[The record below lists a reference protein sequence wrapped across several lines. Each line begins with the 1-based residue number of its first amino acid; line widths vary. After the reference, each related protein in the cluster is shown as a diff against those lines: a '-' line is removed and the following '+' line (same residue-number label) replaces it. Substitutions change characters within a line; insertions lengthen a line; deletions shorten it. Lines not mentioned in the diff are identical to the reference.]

1 MASGQ
6 RFHAL
11 DSLRGICALAV
22 VLYHLHV
29 VGSVTELAFFRSA
42 DLFVDFFFVL
52 SGFVITHAYGARH
65 DLDLRR
71 FFILRTF
78 RLAPLHVC
86 LLGVFIVFEFVK
98 WGAAQQ
104 GVNFNK
110 EPFTGMYAPSQIVPN
125 LLLIQAWT
133 PWTEN
138 MSFNYPSWSISIE
151 YYMYL
156 IFAAVVLC
164 TSARRRVLAWA
175 GIVMGAAALLYS
187 GAGPFTA
194 LAYKGLACFFAGAL
208 CYKAFEAL
216 RRRVQPGFAMASLL
230 EVVAGGSIVWV
241 LSSDEPNKAML
252 ASALFCLTVTLYA
265 FDAGIVSNVLKTRVF
280 ELLGRL
286 SYSIYLTHVIILSV
300 LILLFMVLE
309 KKTGLPLAPVF
320 GDFRYLDSGYPWLNN
335 LLVGLVLLAV
345 IGVSF
350 ITYHLIEV
358 NGQKLGRRLLGH
370 RLPAQAVPG

>member
-29 VGSVTELAFFRSA
+29 VGSLTELAFFRNA

-52 SGFVITHAYGARH
+52 SGFVITHAYGGRR

-164 TSARRRVLAWA
+164 CSSRRVLVWA
-175 GIVMGAAALLYS
+175 GIVVGAAALLYS
-187 GAGPFTA
+187 EAGPLTA

-208 CYKAFEAL
+208 CHKAFEAL
-216 RRRVQPGFAMASLL
+216 HQRVRPGFGVASLL
-230 EVVAGGSIVWV
+230 ETLAGCLIVWT
-241 LSSDEPNKAML
+241 LSSDWTQKTVL
-252 ASALFCLTVTLYA
+252 ASGLFCLTVMLYA
-265 FDAGIVSNVLKTRVF
+265 FDAGAVSRLLKTRVF
-280 ELLGRL
+280 EVLGRL

-309 KKTGLPLAPVF
+309 KKTGLTLAPVF
-320 GDFRYLDSGYPWLNN
+320 GDFRYIDSGNRVLNN
-335 LLVGLVLLAV
+335 LIVVLVLLAV
-345 IGVSF
+345 IGISF
-350 ITYHLIEV
+350 ITYHAIEV
-358 NGQKLGRRLLGH
+358 NGQKLGRRLLGQ

>member
-29 VGSVTELAFFRSA
+29 VGSLTELAFFRSA

-52 SGFVITHAYGARH
+52 SGFVITHAYGGRR

-164 TSARRRVLAWA
+164 CSKRRALVWA
-175 GIVMGAAALLYS
+175 GVVGSAVGLLY
-187 GAGPFTA
+187 GETGPLTA

-208 CYKAFEAL
+208 CHKAFEAL
-216 RRRVQPGFAMASLL
+216 RQRVQPGFGVASLL
-230 EVVAGGSIVWV
+230 EILAGCLIVWT
-241 LSSDEPNKAML
+241 LSSDWTQKTVL
-252 ASALFCLTVTLYA
+252 ASGLFCLTVMLYA
-265 FDAGIVSNVLKTRVF
+265 FDAGAVSHLLKTRVF
-280 ELLGRL
+280 EVLGRL

-309 KKTGLPLAPVF
+309 KKTGLTLAPVF
-320 GDFRYLDSGYPWLNN
+320 GDFRYIDSGNRVLNN
-335 LLVGLVLLAV
+335 LIVVLVLLAV
-345 IGVSF
+345 IGISF
-350 ITYHLIEV
+350 ITYHMIEV
-358 NGQKLGRRLLGH
+358 NGQKLGRRLLGQ

>member
-1 MASGQ
+1 MASGH

-29 VGSVTELAFFRSA
+29 VGSLTELAFFRSA

-52 SGFVITHAYGARH
+52 SGFVITHAYGARR

-98 WGAAQQ
+98 WGAAQH
-104 GVNFNK
+104 
-110 EPFTGMYAPSQIVPN
+110 
-125 LLLIQAWT
+125 
-133 PWTEN
+133 
-138 MSFNYPSWSISIE
+138 FNYPSWSISIE

-164 TSARRRVLAWA
+164 TSARRVLVWA
-175 GIVMGAAALLYS
+175 GIVIVAVAMLYS
-187 GAGPFTA
+187 GSGPFTA
-194 LAYKGLACFFAGAL
+194 LAYKGLTCFFAGAL
-208 CYKAFEAL
+208 CYKVFEAL
-216 RRRVQPGFAMASLL
+216 RQRVQLGFGVASLL
-230 EVVAGGSIVWV
+230 EMLAGALIVWT
-241 LSSDEPNKAML
+241 LSSDSPNKAVL
-252 ASALFCLTVTLYA
+252 ASVLFCVTVTLYA
-265 FDAGIVSNVLKTRVF
+265 FDAGIVSSLLKARLF

-320 GDFRYLDSGYPWLNN
+320 GDFRYLDSGYPGLNN

-345 IGVSF
+345 IGISF
-350 ITYHLIEV
+350 VTYHLVEV
-358 NGQKLGRRLLGH
+358 NGQKWGRRLLGQ

>member
-1 MASGQ
+1 MASGH

-29 VGSVTELAFFRSA
+29 VGSLTELAFFRSA

-52 SGFVITHAYGARH
+52 SGFVITHAYGARR

-104 GVNFNK
+104 GVSFNK
-110 EPFTGMYAPSQIVPN
+110 EPFTGMYAPSQILPN

-133 PWTEN
+133 PLTEN

-164 TSARRRVLAWA
+164 TSARRVLVWA
-175 GIVMGAAALLYS
+175 GIVIVVVAMLYS

-208 CYKAFEAL
+208 CYKVFEAL
-216 RRRVQPGFAMASLL
+216 RQRVQLGFGVASLL
-230 EVVAGGSIVWV
+230 EMLAGALIVWT
-241 LSSDEPNKAML
+241 LSSDSPNKAVL
-252 ASALFCLTVTLYA
+252 ASGLFCVTVTLYA
-265 FDAGIVSNVLKTRVF
+265 FDAGIVSSLLRARLF

-300 LILLFMVLE
+300 LILLFIVLE

-335 LLVGLVLLAV
+335 LLVSLVLLAV
-345 IGVSF
+345 IGISF
-350 ITYHLIEV
+350 VTYHLIEV
-358 NGQKLGRRLLGH
+358 NGQKWGRRLLGQ
-370 RLPAQAVPG
+370 RLPARAVPG